1 MKVKLN
7 LKNSDSKLIR
17 FTEDELRTLRFAV
30 EMHRDFHESEAEC
43 SQDIL
48 SKIHCTNDTEDE

>member
-1 MKVKLN
+1 MEVKLN

-17 FTEDELRTLRFAV
+17 FTEDELRTLKFAV

-48 SKIHCTNDTEDE
+48 SKIRYPQDTEDE